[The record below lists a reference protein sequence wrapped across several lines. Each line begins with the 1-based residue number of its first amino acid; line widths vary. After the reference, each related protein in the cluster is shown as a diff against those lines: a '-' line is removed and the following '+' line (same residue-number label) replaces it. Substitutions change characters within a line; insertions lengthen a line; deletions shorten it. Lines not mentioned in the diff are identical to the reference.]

1 MNGVKAMWRGRVEE
15 YLRAKAR
22 RGEKAVFILI
32 DPDPAKH
39 VKNSIE
45 EIPRLVREWGIDAI
59 LVGGSLGISEIEVSS
74 AISILREA
82 GVPIILFPG
91 NVNGISPAADAILF
105 MSLLNSADPYYIIGA
120 QVVGAP
126 IVKRYGLE
134 ALPTAYILMGSN
146 TAVGHIGWARP
157 IPEEVP
163 EVAAAYA
170 TAAEL
175 LGMRFIYLEGGS
187 GAPKPVSP
195 DVVRAV
201 RKSTGLYIITGGG
214 IREPETAIE
223 ILRAGSDAIVL
234 GTILEKNP
242 EKAWEIVK
250 AVKSL

>member
-1 MNGVKAMWRGRVEE
+1 MWRGRVEE

-22 RGEKAVFILI
+22 RGEKAVFILV

-45 EIPRLVREWGIDAI
+45 EIPRLIRRWGVDAI
-59 LVGGSLGISEIEVSS
+59 LVGGSLGISEIEVSR

-120 QVVGAP
+120 QVIGAP
-126 IVKRYGLE
+126 IVKRFGLE

-163 EVAAAYA
+163 EIAAAYA
-170 TAAEL
+170 IAAEL

-195 DVVRAV
+195 EVVRVV

-223 ILRAGSDAIVL
+223 ILRAGADAIVL
-234 GTILEKNP
+234 GTILERDP
-242 EKAWEIVK
+242 EKAEEIVK